1 MAIQQEF
8 EEVNEEVDEEVNEV
22 EEEVEEVEGEVEEVE
37 EEVRQI
43 FEIIE
48 RLRHEENPF
57 FFTISDEIEVE
68 ISSTENNTL
77 ITRIFFQGKPVH
89 NHPELSSETHVFNNS
104 YDVALEIMSM
114 YHYFG

>member
-8 EEVNEEVDEEVNEV
+8 EEVDEEVDEDFDEDFDEV
-22 EEEVEEVEGEVEEVE
+22 EEGEVEEVE

-43 FEIIE
+43 IEIIE

-77 ITRIFFQGKPVH
+77 MTRNFFQGKPVL
-89 NHPELSSETHVFNNS
+89 NHPELSSESHLFNNS